1 MSGKSAWQTVLLN
14 RDQHLVC
21 QSKQVVNY
29 CFFTPFA
36 RWVNK
41 TLSRFYRSI
50 YPTISVA
57 IQLHFK
63 RKEGLLNTSYIITT
77 LLGLLKHLL
86 QLLEKNQLQQ
96 LQPKGRFIEGGLFSS
111 FQQNF
116 PSRLAPLV
124 FKIDHNMINCFL
136 LPLLVDVQSHVRDFF
151 AD

>member
-77 LLGLLKHLL
+77 LLGLENTCCNFLKKISYSSCN
-86 QLLEKNQLQQ
+86 QKEGSLE
-96 LQPKGRFIEGGLFSS
+96 EVS
-111 FQQNF
+111 
-116 PSRLAPLV
+116 
-124 FKIDHNMINCFL
+124 FL
-136 LPLLVDVQSHVRDFF
+136 LFNRISLQDWLHLFLK
-151 AD
+151 